1 MRVLIRKA
9 TIYDARSVYHLKEVD
24 ILLIDGRIERIEQD
38 LVDEYASV
46 IDGEQLVVTN
56 GFVDTFASFRDPGL
70 EHQEDLQSGLTAAA
84 RGGFTHVCVQPD
96 TFPVT
101 QTKSGVVYWLNKS
114 KSALTELLPAA
125 ALTVDL
131 KGIDL
136 TEMIDLHQAGAA
148 VFSNANNPVMDA
160 GTQMRALQYIKHFDG
175 TMYSLPVDL
184 NIAKNGIVNE
194 GIQST
199 KLGLKGIPD
208 MAEELMVIRDIT
220 LVEYTDSKLHFCKIS
235 TAGSVKLIREAKK
248 RGLKVSCG
256 VSVNHIALTDEVLPS
271 FDTATKIFPPLR
283 DKADQQALIEGV
295 KDGTID
301 VICSDHQ
308 PEDLETKFKEF
319 DLANF
324 GAIGLETAVAVVLT
338 AMGKKSNL
346 EQIFTSFNTRPAQIL
361 GLQLPVI
368 EVGASVDLT
377 VIDLKAKW
385 RPIADDFSSKSK
397 NSPYLN
403 KDLIGKV
410 IFTARGEKLFWN
422 Q

>member
-1 MRVLIRKA
+1 MRVLIKKA
-9 TIYDARSVYHLKEVD
+9 TVYDARSVFHLKEVD
-24 ILLIDGRIERIEQD
+24 VLLVEGRISQIGRDLFDER
-38 LVDEYASV
+38 ASLLT
-46 IDGEQLVVTN
+46 GEQLVVTN
-56 GFVDTFASFRDPGL
+56 GFVETFASFRDPGF

-84 RGGFTHVCVQPD
+84 RGGFTHVSVQPD
-96 TFPVT
+96 TYPVT
-101 QTKSGVVYWLNKS
+101 QTKSGVIYWLNKS

-136 TEMIDLHQAGAA
+136 TEMIDLHQAGAV
-148 VFSNANNPVMDA
+148 VFSNANYPVMDA

-175 TMYSLPVDL
+175 IMYSLPVDL

-208 MAEELMVIRDIT
+208 MAEELMVIRDIS
-220 LVEYTDSKLHFCKIS
+220 LVEYTDSRLHFSKIS

-248 RGLKVSCG
+248 RGLKISCG
-256 VSVNHIALTDEVLPS
+256 VSANHLALTDEVLPS
-271 FDTATKIFPPLR
+271 FDTATKVFPPLR
-283 DKADQQALIEGV
+283 DKADQQALLEGV

-308 PEDLETKFKEF
+308 PEDSETKFKEF

-324 GAIGLETAVAVVLT
+324 GAIGLETSIAVVLT
-338 AMGKKSNL
+338 AIGKKANL
-346 EQIFTSFNTRPAQIL
+346 ERIFAAFNTRPAQIL
-361 GLQLPVI
+361 GLELPVI
-368 EVGASVDLT
+368 EIGGAIDLT

-385 RPIADDFSSKSK
+385 RPSAEDLSSKSK
-397 NSPYLN
+397 NSPYLD
-403 KDLIGKV
+403 KDLLGKV

>member
-9 TIYDARSVYHLKEVD
+9 IIYDSRSVFHLSEVD
-24 ILLIDGRIERIEQD
+24 ILLVDGRIERIEKD
-38 LVDEYASV
+38 LLDKQALIIE
-46 IDGEQLVVTN
+46 GEQLAVTN

-70 EHQEDLQSGLTAAA
+70 EHQEDLDSGLKSAAK
-84 RGGFTHVCVQPD
+84 GGFTHVCVQPD
-96 TFPVT
+96 TYPVT
-101 QTKSGVVYWLNKS
+101 QSKSGVIYWLNKS

-131 KGIDL
+131 KGSDL
-136 TEMIDLHQAGAA
+136 TEMIDLHKAGAV
-148 VFSNANNPVMDA
+148 VFSNANYPVMDA

-175 TMYSLPVDL
+175 LMYSLPIDV

-208 MAEELMVIRDIT
+208 MAEELMVIRDIS
-220 LVEYTDSKLHFCKIS
+220 LVEYTDSKLHFSKIS
-235 TAGSVKLIREAKK
+235 TAGSVKLIRAAKK
-248 RGLKVSCG
+248 RGLKISCG
-256 VSVNHIALTDEVLPS
+256 VSANHLALTDEVLPA
-271 FDTATKIFPPLR
+271 FDTSTKIFPPLR
-283 DKADQQALIEGV
+283 DKADQLALIEGV

-324 GAIGLETAVAVVLT
+324 GAIGLETTIAVVLT
-338 AMGKKSNL
+338 ALGKKINL
-346 EQIFTSFNTRPAQIL
+346 EHIFGSLNLRPAYIL
-361 GLQLPVI
+361 GVNIPVI
-368 EVGASVDLT
+368 DIGSAVDLT

-385 RPIADDFSSKSK
+385 RPNAEDFTSKSK

-403 KDLIGKV
+403 KDLTGKV
-410 IFTARGEKLFWN
+410 IFTARGEKTFWN